1 MASVGPVRQL
11 KLSIPSRFGAIYYV
25 NFPAIQRSD
34 GLRER
39 PCGIMA
45 GFAIRRNDENS
56 AAEEDRLLKLF
67 RNRSELKK
75 EFEKLRQSGEKLK
88 KQLEAQEGE
97 TLRSQQQLRQLEGM
111 LAHPVLAANAS
122 VFYQLRGIWDHCHR
136 KLVKLRENLL
146 AHRRDQEIKLELNR
160 FNATRNAALSAIK
173 RQVDDARTQYEKFK
187 DEHDE
192 LQSERLR
199 AKGFWNYFKRRE
211 INRKLETA
219 GVSSNAAKV
228 VLKECMEQV
237 RLKEETPP
245 PEFGEL
251 SIEGRRSINLML
263 ISIAQELFLYF
274 SKHKVSKLARDAS
287 VREVKDVNYGDI
299 NACREMN
306 IHIDKCL
313 RKLPSGQE
321 LVASARLRA
330 AQLEKSASY
339 RQDSDTVPVAGS
351 FAQIPVD
358 FADQEN
364 TRSRQTVNVNV
375 LADDYWDIY
384 SILIN

>member
-1 MASVGPVRQL
+1 
-11 KLSIPSRFGAIYYV
+11 
-25 NFPAIQRSD
+25 
-34 GLRER
+34 
-39 PCGIMA
+39 MA
-45 GFAIRRNDENS
+45 GFVIRRNDGNS

-67 RNRSELKK
+67 RNRTELKK
-75 EFEKLRQSGEKLK
+75 EFAELRQSGEKLK

-97 TLRSQQQLRQLEGM
+97 TLRSQQRLKQLEGM

-136 KLVKLRENLL
+136 KLAKLSENLL

-160 FNATRNAALSAIK
+160 FNATKKAALSAIK
-173 RQVDDARTQYEKFK
+173 HQVDDARAQYEKLK

-192 LQSERLR
+192 LQNERLR
-199 AKGFWNYFKRRE
+199 ARGFWNYFKRRE
-211 INRKLETA
+211 ISRRIDAVVL
-219 GVSSNAAKV
+219 SSNAAKAS
-228 VLKECMEQV
+228 LKEYLELV

-251 SIEGRRSINLML
+251 SVEGRRSINLML
-263 ISIAQELFLYF
+263 ISIAQELFLHF
-274 SKHKVSKLARDAS
+274 SKHKVSQLARDAS
-287 VREVKDVNYGDI
+287 VREVSDVNYGDI

-306 IHIDKCL
+306 IHIDQCM

-321 LVASARLRA
+321 LVASARQRA
-330 AQLEKSASY
+330 AQLEKFASY
-339 RQDSDTVPVAGS
+339 RLDEDTVPVAGS
-351 FAQIPVD
+351 FAQIQVGC
-358 FADQEN
+358 ADQEDG
-364 TRSRQTVNVNV
+364 RSRQTVNINV